1 ELWSLGNTQMIVYIL
16 VALLALWW
24 LFCTLSAISSHRAR
38 VSLPP
43 EQRGQPEE
51 RIVEKRLPRDMQPMA
66 RVIHTVIAVVIGL
79 AFVLII
85 LPFCV
90 HAWFVRDPD
99 KRHDNVA

>member
-1 ELWSLGNTQMIVYIL
+1 M
-16 VALLALWW
+16 
-24 LFCTLSAISSHRAR
+24 SAISSHRAR
-38 VSLPP
+38 LSLPP

-51 RIVEKRLPRDMQPMA
+51 RERIVEKGLPRDMQPMA
-66 RVIHTVIAVVIGL
+66 RVIHTVIAVVISL
-79 AFVLII
+79 AFAFIM